1 MKLESKARGA
11 RGMLGLTQAQLAAE
25 VGVDRSEIS
34 RFENGRGRLPK
45 KAKTRLLDL
54 LSKKLQAAGFDLTL
68 SDDEVVEV
76 TEVTAQDGQAAQG
89 VQGGSQ

>member
-68 SDDEVVEV
+68 AEDEVAVQS
-76 TEVTAQDGQAAQG
+76 TQAAQG
-89 VQGGSQ
+89 AK